1 VRHVDAGFI
10 RSAAKP
16 SAPPPKP
23 QTLPVL
29 LVRDVPS
36 SLRFYR
42 TLGFVINFAV
52 DDSQCFSQGEV
63 LEGATFASLS
73 HADSEL
79 MLQSATRADGK
90 RLGDADVPRP
100 ASPETVH
107 LHGFKLLE
115 VLAHAKEAQA
125 CAASITTPHGTL
137 EIHVNDP
144 DGHLL
149 CFVPSAAPD
158 TDTIP

>member
-1 VRHVDAGFI
+1 
-10 RSAAKP
+10 
-16 SAPPPKP
+16 
-23 QTLPVL
+23 LPVL
-29 LVRDVPS
+29 LVRDVSS

-42 TLGFVINFAV
+42 ALGFAINFAV
-52 DDSQCFSQGEV
+52 DDLQCLSQGEV

-79 MLQSATRADGK
+79 MLQSAMCADGK
-90 RLGDADVPRP
+90 RPGIADVPRS

-107 LHGFKLLE
+107 LHGFQPLQ

-125 CAASITTPHGTL
+125 CAASIITSQGTL

-149 CFVPSAAPD
+149 CFVSGEASDTMSA
-158 TDTIP
+158 